1 LPSSSTST
9 TSSTSQPYLRDPNI
23 ARIAG
28 SRRLGIVGADK
39 LPENQEKPMLVRR
52 SLAVVAAVGA
62 VALGGDAAWADT
74 APPTAAPD
82 HANSAICAKRV
93 PAVLARIDKLTAR
106 VNGDASVKGSTAWLR
121 AKANEARAA
130 GYTALADLLA
140 ARADSRP
147 GRLDELTKLRA
158 DVQHVKETDCAG

>member
-1 LPSSSTST
+1 
-9 TSSTSQPYLRDPNI
+9 
-23 ARIAG
+23 
-28 SRRLGIVGADK
+28 
-39 LPENQEKPMLVRR
+39 MLVRR
-52 SLAVVAAVGA
+52 CLAVVAAVGA
-62 VALGGDAAWADT
+62 VALGGGTAWADT

-121 AKANEARAA
+121 AKADEARAA
-130 GYTALADLLA
+130 GYTALADLLT

>member
-1 LPSSSTST
+1 
-9 TSSTSQPYLRDPNI
+9 
-23 ARIAG
+23 
-28 SRRLGIVGADK
+28 
-39 LPENQEKPMLVRR
+39 MLVRR
-52 SLAVVAAVGA
+52 SLAVVVATGA
-62 VALGGDAAWADT
+62 MALPGGTAFADS
-74 APPTAAPD
+74 PIPD
-82 HANSAICAKRV
+82 HANSAICTQRI

-130 GYTALADLLA
+130 GYTALADLLT
-140 ARADSRP
+140 ARADSRA